1 MCNADLR
8 QETAGPETKDEATV
22 SERPG
27 WGEPQRPEGGQ
38 PPDDAWPGE
47 PTGSGPD
54 GPAAAPPAP
63 DIGQPDGPDDGAR
76 LPPPPGA
83 PPVDPNSLAIDRAGL
98 PPDQAEW
105 LREVARQVEP
115 RLDRVAPDWRRS
127 PQAEAARACAF
138 GLLLGY
144 LARTYPHARGDLSR
158 AAEAHPS
165 YGTLPAGNRLGTLEQ
180 ISADPQRMAAWLG
193 PLIDVGDPQR
203 LRNLL
208 D

>member
-1 MCNADLR
+1 M
-8 QETAGPETKDEATV
+8 
-22 SERPG
+22 
-27 WGEPQRPEGGQ
+27 
-38 PPDDAWPGE
+38 
-47 PTGSGPD
+47 
-54 GPAAAPPAP
+54 
-63 DIGQPDGPDDGAR
+63 
-76 LPPPPGA
+76 
-83 PPVDPNSLAIDRAGL
+83 
-98 PPDQAEW
+98 
-105 LREVARQVEP
+105 EP

-127 PQAEAARACAF
+127 AQAEAARACAF

-193 PLIDVGDPQR
+193 PLLEVGDPQR
-203 LRNLL
+203 LRTLL